1 MLDWFYENWGYTGTL
16 VLYIVIFV
24 FVFPTVQFIEDKL
37 PRLHGRTRRVWAI
50 AGLVLSIGTVIVVFS
65 EGAFKYDYAR
75 RKFGDDFVQHATWDE
90 IRDKLDENAVLLK
103 HGNNEDIDREINNIL
118 FDFENST
125 NLNVATVEND
135 YRKNGTIVE
144 INHDVEF
151 GNRRNG
157 SDNK

>member
-1 MLDWFYENWGYTGTL
+1 MLDWFYENFGYTGTL

-37 PRLHGRTRRVWAI
+37 PKLHGRTRRVWAI
-50 AGLVLSIGTVIVVFS
+50 VGLFLSIGTVIIVFT

-75 RKFGDDFVQHATWDE
+75 RKFGDDFVQHATWDK
-90 IRDKLDENAVLLK
+90 IRDILDKNAVFK
-103 HGNNEDIDREINNIL
+103 RGNKEDIDRECNDML
-118 FDFENST
+118 FDWAEST
-125 NLNVATVEND
+125 NLNVTTVEND

-151 GNRRNG
+151 GNRGNG

>member
-37 PRLHGRTRRVWAI
+37 PKLHGRTRRVWAI
-50 AGLVLSIGTVIVVFS
+50 VGLVLSIVTVIIVFS

-75 RKFGDDFVQHATWDE
+75 RKFGDNFVQNATWDE
-90 IRDKLDENAVLLK
+90 IRDKLDETAVFK
-103 HGNNEDIDREINNIL
+103 RGNKEDIDRERINIL
-118 FDFENST
+118 FDWADST
-125 NLNVATVEND
+125 NLNVTTVDDD
-135 YRKNGTIVE
+135 YHKTGTILE

-151 GNRRNG
+151 RHRRKG
-157 SDNK
+157 SDNE